1 MASISKGKAPK
12 EPKTPKTPKAPIDAP
27 VAVKVTRPDIP
38 EPIESLKAKDIMQA
52 APATLTQSP
61 AWCAMTIA
69 DRKLFWAI
77 FEEIRM
83 EATGFRTLAEIY
95 QLTDLQFGLITER
108 PEAGERTSKEEE
120 ARLKRQKAWLEQ
132 MEKLRKDKGEVVKGL
147 DDIRAA
153 MVAMKNKDGR
163 VASWM
168 IEFGDGTKITGTEED
183 L

>member
-1 MASISKGKAPK
+1 MASTSKA
-12 EPKTPKTPKAPIDAP
+12 KTPKAPKVTVDAP
-27 VAVKVTRPDIP
+27 AAVTVTRPDIP
-38 EPIESLKAKDIMQA
+38 EPIESLKPKDIMQA

-61 AWCAMTIA
+61 AWCAMPIA
-69 DRKLFWAI
+69 DKKLFWAI

-95 QLTDLQFGLITER
+95 QLADLQFGLITER